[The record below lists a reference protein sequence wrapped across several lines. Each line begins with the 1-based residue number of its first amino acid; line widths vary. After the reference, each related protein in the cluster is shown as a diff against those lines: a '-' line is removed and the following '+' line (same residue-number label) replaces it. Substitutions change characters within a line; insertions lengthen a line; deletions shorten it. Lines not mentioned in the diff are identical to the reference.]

1 MQETS
6 SLPDTEPQIPV
17 DDFFRV
23 DVRAGRVVAAEPFPE
38 ARKPSYK
45 LWIDFGDLG
54 TKQSSAQITARY
66 APEQLI
72 DRLVVAVTNLPP
84 RRVAGFVSEVLVLG
98 VLVPGTDEVVLL
110 APDAD
115 VPVGARV
122 S

>member
-6 SLPDTEPQIPV
+6 SLPDSEPQIPV

-23 DVRAGRVVAAEPFPE
+23 DIRAGRITEAQPFPE

-54 TKQSSAQITARY
+54 TKQSSAQITVRY
-66 APEQLI
+66 TPDQLI

-98 VLVPGTDEVVLL
+98 VPVPGTDEVVLL
-110 APDAD
+110 APHAD